1 MRPENDWFEPEKLKA
16 YLFLSEAI
24 VVAAVLAVMAGVG
37 FVWAQEGIPMWALAV
52 VGVPLVA
59 AFAFVTWW
67 VPAFV
72 RTAAYRFT
80 DEEIEYRR
88 GVFYRQKTTVPYNR
102 ITNVNAAQ
110 GPVQRLVDAGS
121 VGVHTAG
128 YGGQMGA
135 ELTISG
141 VSDYEEIKEQILA
154 KVRRRRPET
163 TESGESDGRDEPALP
178 GVGTGDESQAV
189 LTEVRRIRELLEQG
203 RDAAGG
209 P

>member
-1 MRPENDWFEPEKLKA
+1 MRPENDWFEPEKLKT

-24 VVAAVLAVMAGVG
+24 VVAAALAVMACVG
-37 FVWAQEGIPMWALAV
+37 FVWAQEGIPMWALV
-52 VGVPLVA
+52 GGGVPLLAV
-59 AFAFVTWW
+59 FAFVTWW
-67 VPAFV
+67 VPAFA

-88 GVFYRQKTTVPYNR
+88 GVFYRQKTTMPYNR

-110 GPVQRLVDAGS
+110 GPVQRLVGAGS

-141 VSDYEEIKEQILA
+141 VSDYEEIQEQFLA

-163 TESGESDGRDEPALP
+163 TERGESDEPALP
-178 GVGTGDESQAV
+178 GARTGDKSQAV
-189 LTEVRRIRELLEQG
+189 LTEVRRIWELLEQG
-203 RDAAGG
+203 RNAAGG
-209 P
+209 A